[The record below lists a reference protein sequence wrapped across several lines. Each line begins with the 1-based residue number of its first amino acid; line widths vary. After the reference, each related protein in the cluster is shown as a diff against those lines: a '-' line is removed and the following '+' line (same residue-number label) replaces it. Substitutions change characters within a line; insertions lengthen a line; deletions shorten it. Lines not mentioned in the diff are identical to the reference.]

1 LGSSQDNDCTTVSVV
16 LLLWKEEPFLYY
28 LIDNYDSFVYNLSA
42 YLEENGR
49 KVLVRRAD
57 QVSPEE
63 INALRPEGIILS
75 PGPKRPRDAVES
87 RQILEI
93 FQGKVP
99 ILGVCLGHQ
108 LIGWYYGADVCHGAR
123 PMHGKLS
130 RIRHDGRGLFQG
142 LPQEFPVTRYHS
154 LVVSEERLPGEL
166 EVTAR
171 TEDGVIMGLR
181 HRTLPVY
188 GVQFHPEA
196 VLTEYGHELL
206 ENFHKIC
213 RDFRRQTERR
223 AG

>member
-1 LGSSQDNDCTTVSVV
+1 M
-16 LLLWKEEPFLYY
+16 YY

-42 YLEENGR
+42 YLEENGHE
-49 KVLVRRAD
+49 VLVRRAD
-57 QVSPEE
+57 HVVLDEVNS
-63 INALRPEGIILS
+63 LHPEGIILS
-75 PGPKRPRDAVES
+75 PGPKRPQDAAES
-87 RQILEI
+87 RQVLEA

-108 LIGWYYGADVCHGAR
+108 LMGWYYGAKVRHGRR

-130 RIRHDGRGLFQG
+130 RIRHDGSGLFQG
-142 LPQEFPVTRYHS
+142 LPQQFLVTRYHS
-154 LVVSEERLPGEL
+154 LTVSEEHLPGDL

>member
-1 LGSSQDNDCTTVSVV
+1 M
-16 LLLWKEEPFLYY
+16 YY

-223 AG
+223 AR